1 MAKKKDNT
9 LIYVAA
15 AAAILYFLF
24 KGKKAKGS
32 PAMDTSYSA
41 PVKRGGQVIV
51 DESKHVEFLPK
62 KKEVAQRK
70 HLLQTEEMNLQ
81 PIIGQNEYFKE
92 QYKESLNNCS
102 Y

>member
-1 MAKKKDNT
+1 MAKKNNT
-9 LIYVAA
+9 IIYIAA
-15 AAAILYFLF
+15 AAAVLYFLF
-24 KGKKAKGS
+24 KKKKEKPKG
-32 PAMDTSYSA
+32 Y
-41 PVKRGGQVIV
+41 VIV

-62 KKEVAQRK
+62 GSATSDTSYAKTKGGLQMQPRK
-70 HLLQTEEMNLQ
+70 HFEQTEEMNLQ

>member
-24 KGKKAKGS
+24 KGKKAKGD
-32 PAMDTSYSA
+32 AAADTAYGA
-41 PVKRGGQVIV
+41 PIKKGAQVIV
-51 DESKHVEFLPK
+51 EESEHVEFLPK
-62 KKEVAQRK
+62 KKEAPQRK
-70 HLLQTEEMNLQ
+70 HFLQTEEMNLQ